1 MVTSPCRKQTA
12 ATTYNMTTTDNKR
25 IKQALD
31 YYLAKGET
39 LNDAR
44 ELALEQIAWED
55 SQGDDGRWMG
65 PNDSSPGHS
74 Y

>member
-1 MVTSPCRKQTA
+1 
-12 ATTYNMTTTDNKR
+12 MTTSTKDSDSKR

-31 YYLAKGET
+31 YHLAKGET

-65 PNDSSPGHS
+65 PNDSSPVHS